1 MNTFSKTDDTLPG
14 NWVSPDNMLNT
25 ANAYI
30 KVYKNGTLHTSAGMT
45 LAAFIGTT
53 CRGVKLLS
61 GTRTYFALPISSNLS
76 TESGFTFKLFD
87 PANGGAIYDITETLN
102 NFDCVNGYGS
112 TTSPLL
118 LNINLT
124 PVNNPTSSTDF
135 SVNPN
140 PVNDVFRLKLNSD
153 IATNT
158 KIDLFDLQGKFVQ
171 TIYSGAAKSN
181 NIVEVNRDKSIS
193 KGLYLL
199 KATVG
204 EKLYIA
210 KVILL

>member
-1 MNTFSKTDDTLPG
+1 MNSFSESDDTLPSD
-14 NWVSPDNMLNT
+14 WVSPTNLQNT

-45 LAAFIGTT
+45 LATFIGTT
-53 CRGVKLLS
+53 CRGIKLLS

-87 PANGGAIYDITETLN
+87 PANGGTIYDIAETLD

-112 TTSPLL
+112 SVSPLQ

-124 PVNNPTSSTDF
+124 AVNNPTSSTEF
-135 SVNPN
+135 SVYPN
-140 PVNDVFRLKLNSD
+140 PVNEVFQLKLNSD
-153 IATNT
+153 MSTIV
-158 KIDLFDLQGKFVQ
+158 KIDLYELQGKFIQ
-171 TIYSGAAKSN
+171 TIYSGTAKE

-193 KGLYLL
+193 NGVYLI
-199 KATVG
+199 KATIG
-204 EKLYIA
+204 DKQYIS